1 MKVRKRW
8 VMALCLFI
16 VVFCWIFRPK
26 CLTDMAGVADKGK
39 QITRYSISAVGD
51 GAEQCWVTEPK
62 DMQEVWKA
70 LEETKVTFV
79 PKFSQGVMYDGD
91 QVMYHLRIYQGEHPV
106 GQIGFLD
113 DGRVF
118 GETGEYHDKGENP
131 AEWTERLERLLEKY
145 TNSVRNIDF
154 LEKV

>member
-91 QVMYHLRIYQGEHPV
+91 QVMYHLRI
-106 GQIGFLD
+106 
-113 DGRVF
+113 F
-118 GETGEYHDKGENP
+118 G
-131 AEWTERLERLLEKY
+131 
-145 TNSVRNIDF
+145 
-154 LEKV
+154 